1 MKEASVEPFFRWSE
15 QHLGQSH
22 YVLGYLIVLVSHNWP
37 IIFALGSA
45 LWLSIRLYRTP
56 TRANAVWLFSALLF
70 GLGYEYEKHVAG
82 ELHQAIDMLFGYE
95 IAGWNRPLH
104 ILVGPVINTGFVLMT
119 LTMVLHGLQLS
130 FGSALTTQ
138 LRRLYPARVNNT
150 SGGTTFCK
158 SEEEEGSNER
168 AGNDSGSTQESTR

>member
-70 GLGYEYEKHVAG
+70 GLGYEYEKHIAG
-82 ELHQAIDMLFGYE
+82 EFHQAIDMLFGYE

-104 ILVGPVINTGFVLMT
+104 ILVGPVVNTGFVIMT
-119 LTMVLHGLQLS
+119 FAMICHGIQLS
-130 FGSALTTQ
+130 FGARFIAQ
-138 LRRLYPARVNNT
+138 FRRWYPARIT
-150 SGGTTFCK
+150 KRRSGATL
-158 SEEEEGSNER
+158 SERER
-168 AGNDSGSTQESTR
+168 P